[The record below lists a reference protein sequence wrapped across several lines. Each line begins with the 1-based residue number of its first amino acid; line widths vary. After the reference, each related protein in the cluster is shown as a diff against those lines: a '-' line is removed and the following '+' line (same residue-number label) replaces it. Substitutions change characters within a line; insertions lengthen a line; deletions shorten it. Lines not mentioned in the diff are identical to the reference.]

1 MSSEEPVVRV
11 AMAKRVAQ
19 AWLEKEALPEHRIMV
34 YSGSDKLG
42 NIPALIKSFRDGRS
56 RIAGVPT
63 IKDLGVRTEP
73 DKLTFKS
80 RDKEAL
86 QKLDAWLA
94 AKGCETSGIC

>member
-11 AMAKRVAQ
+11 AMAKRIAQ
-19 AWLEKEALPEHRIMV
+19 AWLEKEALPEHRIVV

-42 NIPALIKSFRDGRS
+42 NIPALLKSFRDGRS

-63 IKDLGVRTEP
+63 IKDLGVKTEP

-86 QKLDAWLA
+86 QKLDTWLA
-94 AKGCETSGIC
+94 AKGCETSGIW

>member
-1 MSSEEPVVRV
+1 MSSEEPGIRV

-19 AWLEKEALPEHRIMV
+19 AWLEKEALPEHRIVV

-42 NIPALIKSFRDGRS
+42 NIPALLKSFRDGRS

-63 IKDLGVRTEP
+63 IKDLGVKTEP

-86 QKLDAWLA
+86 QKLDTWLA
-94 AKGCETSGIC
+94 AKGCETSGIW